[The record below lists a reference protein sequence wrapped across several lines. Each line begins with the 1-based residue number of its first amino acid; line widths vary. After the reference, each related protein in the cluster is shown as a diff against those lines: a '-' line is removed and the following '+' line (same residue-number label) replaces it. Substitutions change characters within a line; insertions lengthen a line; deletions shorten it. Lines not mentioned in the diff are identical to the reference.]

1 MKQRIFT
8 GIFLALEA
16 VLYYLILTAGGKV
29 LVASCFLSILLCACF
44 ALVNW
49 GDKCIIAG
57 LACTVMAD
65 LFLVVWQPQQQLW
78 GMVWFL
84 CAQSLYAVKLQR
96 MKHSKAL
103 GIVRIALTGI
113 GALVTVVVLQEKT
126 DALAVIS
133 VCYYA
138 NLIMNIVQ
146 SMANFRKV
154 PLLAIGFV
162 LFLLCDTVI
171 GLQVAAGGYL
181 PISEGSL
188 LYRIIFMDF
197 FLSWFFYLP
206 SQVLIALS
214 SLQNEQI
221 RPKGVSS

>member
-1 MKQRIFT
+1 MKRRVFT
-8 GIFLALEA
+8 GIFLLLEA
-16 VLYYLILTAGGKV
+16 VLYYLILTTGGKL
-29 LVASCFLSILLCACF
+29 LVASSFLSIVLCFCF
-44 ALVNW
+44 ALLSW
-49 GDKCIIAG
+49 GDKFTIAG

-84 CAQSLYAVKLQR
+84 CAQCLYAVRLQR
-96 MKHSKAL
+96 LSHSRIL
-103 GIVRIALTGI
+103 GIVRVALTGI
-113 GALVTVVVLQEKT
+113 GALVTVLVLREKT

-146 SMANFRKV
+146 SMSIFKKV

-188 LYRIIFMDF
+188 LHRIIFMDF

-214 SLQNEQI
+214 SRKKEML
-221 RPKGVSS
+221 G

>member
-1 MKQRIFT
+1 MKRRVFT
-8 GIFLALEA
+8 GIFLLLEA
-16 VLYYLILTAGGKV
+16 VLYYLILTTGGKL
-29 LVASCFLSILLCACF
+29 LVVSSYLSILLCFCF
-44 ALVNW
+44 ALINW
-49 GDKCIIAG
+49 GDPFIIAG
-57 LACTVMAD
+57 LACTCMAD

-84 CAQSLYAVKLQR
+84 CAQCLYAVKLQR
-96 MKHSKAL
+96 LSHSKIL
-103 GIVRIALTGI
+103 GIVRVALTGI
-113 GALVTVVVLQEKT
+113 GALVTVIVLREKT

-146 SMANFRKV
+146 SLANFKKT
-154 PLLAIGFV
+154 PLLAIGFI

-188 LYRIIFMDF
+188 LHRIIFMDF

-214 SLQNEQI
+214 SRKKEML
-221 RPKGVSS
+221 K

>member
-1 MKQRIFT
+1 MKRRISL
-8 GIFLALEA
+8 GIFLSLEA
-16 VLYYLILTAGGKV
+16 VLYYLILTAGGKL
-29 LVASCFLSILLCACF
+29 LVASSFLSIVLCFCF
-44 ALVNW
+44 ALLSW
-49 GDKCIIAG
+49 GDKFTIAG

-84 CAQSLYAVKLQR
+84 CAQSLYAIRLQR
-96 MKHSKAL
+96 GKHSKVL

-113 GALVTVVVLQEKT
+113 GALVTVLVLREKT

-138 NLIMNIVQ
+138 NLMMNIVQ
-146 SMANFRKV
+146 SMANFKKV

-188 LYRIIFMDF
+188 LHRIIFMDF

-206 SQVLIALS
+206 SQVLISLS
-214 SLQNEQI
+214 SRARQNI
-221 RPKGVSS
+221 S